1 MTAEDGTLQLVLPR
15 LQAGVHQWWRMMGP
29 VAGVGRR
36 ALLQHPVW
44 RDARDIGHGTGA
56 VVVPGFGGVD
66 ASMALMRRWLERW
79 GYRAVGSGLAGVF
92 GCTTDLVDH
101 LEEVVAAHA
110 TATGGP
116 VLLLGHSRGGQLGR
130 LVATRRPDLV
140 QGLVMFGSP
149 VVEPLELSGLAA
161 RLARWLPRIAA
172 WGIPGVLNADCLTG
186 PCYDAAVALLT
197 QPLAVP
203 ALSLYSRSDGV
214 VAWRS
219 SCDPYAEC
227 VEISSSHTGM
237 GTDPDLYT
245 ALVPR
250 LTAWT
255 SDQVGLRAKA

>member
-1 MTAEDGTLQLVLPR
+1 MTVEGGALLPVLPR
-15 LQAGVHQWWRMMGP
+15 MQGAVHNWWRMTAP

-36 ALLQHPVW
+36 ALLRHPVW
-44 RDARDIGHGTGA
+44 RDAHDIGHGTGA
-56 VVVPGFGGVD
+56 VVVPGLGGID

-79 GYRAVGSGLAGVF
+79 GYRATGAGLAGVF

-101 LEEVVAAHA
+101 LEQVVAARA
-110 TATGGP
+110 AATGGP
-116 VLLLGHSRGGQLGR
+116 VLLLGHSRGGMLAR
-130 LVATRRPDLV
+130 LVAARRPDVV

-161 RLARWLPRIAA
+161 RLAQLLPRIAA
-172 WGIPGVLNADCLTG
+172 WGLPGVLDADCLTG
-186 PCYDAAVALLT
+186 PCHDAAVASLS
-197 QPLAVP
+197 QPLTVP

-219 SCDPYAEC
+219 SCDPHAEC
-227 VEISSSHTGM
+227 IEISSSHTGM

-250 LTAWT
+250 LRAWT
-255 SDQVGLRAKA
+255 SDQVGRRANA